1 MALRRK
7 ILLLVLFLALTV
19 PAPARADW
27 INLTGAENAPNI
39 AEIYIDDDHIRLVLE
54 VYVGDLETFI
64 DLVPD
69 DMLKEGG
76 AGRSPLAGRMRRFS
90 GETFRFVTG
99 DGRKLRAKLKTA
111 EPRLRKKRESPFV
124 GMINP
129 VTRRPVPGPPEDKR
143 VLYAELVY
151 PFSGRPDTLTIIPPI
166 GGRGMAAASIG
177 FIAYH
182 RGVPVVDFRFL
193 SEPSLIRLDWEDP
206 WYSSFEAKSLKRWQ
220 QSGIMSFLYIEP
232 YEVRHEVLVR
242 LKDLSTWMDLGLRGD
257 RFIEVDEL
265 EPLKK
270 RAGEFFLARDKVA
283 IDGKRLRPI
292 LDRTSF
298 VKYTRTRT
306 IFLDRPE
313 RLPLD
318 SAMLGVIITY
328 ITEGLPQ
335 EVTVEWDLFSDRIR
349 KVPVSAED
357 PAGPFPSF
365 VTPDDNI
372 HKWTNYLKKYEIPQV
387 REVSVADTV
396 PKRKVPLGTMGCLVL
411 LLPVAWQA
419 RKRRQQGTS
428 IGKQLGI
435 GALLIAG
442 SLLLYPYT
450 LVSVS
455 GPAIFRGK
463 INKAT
468 ATNILHS
475 LLKNVYRSFDFR
487 EESDVYDRL
496 ALSVSGDLLEEIYL
510 QNRKSFEVK
519 QAGGAQA
526 RVKEIEVMDVEVK
539 RLGDR
544 PRALLLESKWTA
556 TGAVGHWGHIHI
568 RKNRYAANLT
578 IEPVEGAWKIMG
590 LELLEEKRI
599 DTYGQP
605 ETGKAP
611 SGS

>member
-1 MALRRK
+1 
-7 ILLLVLFLALTV
+7 
-19 PAPARADW
+19 
-27 INLTGAENAPNI
+27 
-39 AEIYIDDDHIRLVLE
+39 
-54 VYVGDLETFI
+54 
-64 DLVPD
+64 
-69 DMLKEGG
+69 
-76 AGRSPLAGRMRRFS
+76 
-90 GETFRFVTG
+90 
-99 DGRKLRAKLKTA
+99 
-111 EPRLRKKRESPFV
+111 
-124 GMINP
+124 
-129 VTRRPVPGPPEDKR
+129 
-143 VLYAELVY
+143 
-151 PFSGRPDTLTIIPPI
+151 
-166 GGRGMAAASIG
+166 
-177 FIAYH
+177 
-182 RGVPVVDFRFL
+182 
-193 SEPSLIRLDWEDP
+193 
-206 WYSSFEAKSLKRWQ
+206 
-220 QSGIMSFLYIEP
+220 
-232 YEVRHEVLVR
+232 VLVR
-242 LKDLSTWMDLGLRGD
+242 LKDLSAWMDLGLRGN
-257 RFIEVDEL
+257 RFVEVDEL

-270 RAGEFFLARDKVA
+270 RAGEFFLARDKVV

-306 IFLDRPE
+306 LFLDQPE

-318 SAMLGVIITY
+318 SAMLGVIVTY
-328 ITEGLPQ
+328 VTEGLPQ

-372 HKWTNYLKKYEIPQV
+372 HKWTNFLKKYEIPQV

-396 PKRKVPLGTMGCLVL
+396 PKRKVPLGTLGCLVL
-411 LLPVAWQA
+411 LFPVAWQV
-419 RKRRQQGTS
+419 RKRRQQGTP
-428 IGKQLGI
+428 IGRQLGI

-450 LVSVS
+450 LVSVP
-455 GPAIFRGK
+455 GPAIFRGE
-463 INKAT
+463 INKDT

-526 RVKEIEVMDVEVK
+526 RVKEVEVMDVEVK

-578 IEPVEGAWKIMG
+578 VEPVGGAWKIMD

-605 ETGKAP
+605 GTAKAP

>member
-1 MALRRK
+1 
-7 ILLLVLFLALTV
+7 
-19 PAPARADW
+19 
-27 INLTGAENAPNI
+27 
-39 AEIYIDDDHIRLVLE
+39 
-54 VYVGDLETFI
+54 
-64 DLVPD
+64 
-69 DMLKEGG
+69 
-76 AGRSPLAGRMRRFS
+76 
-90 GETFRFVTG
+90 
-99 DGRKLRAKLKTA
+99 
-111 EPRLRKKRESPFV
+111 
-124 GMINP
+124 
-129 VTRRPVPGPPEDKR
+129 
-143 VLYAELVY
+143 
-151 PFSGRPDTLTIIPPI
+151 
-166 GGRGMAAASIG
+166 
-177 FIAYH
+177 
-182 RGVPVVDFRFL
+182 
-193 SEPSLIRLDWEDP
+193 
-206 WYSSFEAKSLKRWQ
+206 
-220 QSGIMSFLYIEP
+220 
-232 YEVRHEVLVR
+232 
-242 LKDLSTWMDLGLRGD
+242 
-257 RFIEVDEL
+257 
-265 EPLKK
+265 
-270 RAGEFFLARDKVA
+270 
-283 IDGKRLRPI
+283 
-292 LDRTSF
+292 
-298 VKYTRTRT
+298 
-306 IFLDRPE
+306 
-313 RLPLD
+313 
-318 SAMLGVIITY
+318 
-328 ITEGLPQ
+328 
-335 EVTVEWDLFSDRIR
+335 
-349 KVPVSAED
+349 
-357 PAGPFPSF
+357 